1 VQASPRPV
9 FLAGGLNAE
18 NVCEAIKV
26 VRPFGL
32 DLSTSVRTNGQ
43 LDPDKLAAFFASVRA
58 TDDLL
63 SVR

>member
-1 VQASPRPV
+1 MIPGTSPRPV
-9 FLAGGLNAE
+9 FPAGGLNAE
-18 NVCEAIKV
+18 NVCEA
-26 VRPFGL
+26 
-32 DLSTSVRTNGQ
+32 SVRTNGQ